1 MRALRHWLMVSYNAK
16 KSFTIVV
23 VSCVKAIAP
32 KVIATTNSNN
42 LKIYIFMRNLVC
54 LLLFI
59 SIISCNNYN
68 EYITKRKSTD
78 FARRIHLNSKSKELD
93 GIINIDNWV
102 LTDSQIV
109 CRSSGTD
116 NSFYTIDNRT
126 FTIKDSFATKGEGP
140 EEYIMPN
147 IIPNTSNSYLIA
159 DVSKKEIQLWED
171 GNIKKRMSTPVM
183 TMNDPQ
189 IWKYPFMGCTE
200 IFPNALI
207 WKMVN
212 IEKGVVCDSLL
223 FDDPQ
228 KEGKAIINDFAYR
241 FHNNKFVLLHYQLD
255 KLMIADIN
263 LENRLE
269 NKIVFEGDT
278 PTSDESILYSDL
290 ACTDNF
296 IYLLSQKKVN
306 IEEQSGLSTI
316 EVYNYEGRP
325 VCLIE
330 LDMIASS
337 FLIDIRNN
345 RMLFLSPLDEKI
357 HFISWNEEKAN

>member
-1 MRALRHWLMVSYNAK
+1 MVFMMIQQ
-16 KSFTIVV
+16 FTNTI
-23 VSCVKAIAP
+23 CCNQILTFM
-32 KVIATTNSNN
+32 I
-42 LKIYIFMRNLVC
+42 MRNLVC

-59 SIISCNNYN
+59 PIISCNNN
-68 EYITKRKSTD
+68 KEHIAKRKSTD
-78 FARRIHLNSKSKELD
+78 FPHQLHINSESKELD
-93 GIINIDNWV
+93 RIINIDNWV

-116 NSFYTIDNRT
+116 DFFYTIDNHT
-126 FTIKDSFATKGEGP
+126 LIIKDSFATKGGGP
-140 EEYIMPN
+140 EEYIMPH

-189 IWKYPFMGCTE
+189 IWKYPLMGYTE
-200 IFPNALI
+200 NFPNALI

-212 IEKGVVCDSLL
+212 IENGVVCDSLL

-269 NKIVFEGDT
+269 NKILFEGDT
-278 PTSDESILYSDL
+278 PTSEESILYSDL

-325 VCLIE
+325 VCIIE

-357 HFISWNEEKAN
+357 HFIPWNEEKAN